1 MARRT
6 WPSAPASRAYPR
18 RSPTRRPINHH
29 GFTLTPFTQAGLNHL
44 RPIGEGAACLR
55 AARAL
60 LVSEEQGE
68 EEQGEEMV
76 EDHALLASEEQG
88 EEHEGEEQ
96 REEQG
101 EVELRLRM
109 GGATLAD

>member
-1 MARRT
+1 ML
-6 WPSAPASRAYPR
+6 PR
-18 RSPTRRPINHH
+18 RPWATSHSWRCAPGTLT
-29 GFTLTPFTQAGLNHL
+29 FTLTLTPTLTQAGLNHL

-55 AARAL
+55 AAR
-60 LVSEEQGE
+60 
-68 EEQGEEMV
+68 
-76 EDHALLASEEQG
+76 ALLASEEQG

>member
-1 MARRT
+1 M
-6 WPSAPASRAYPR
+6 
-18 RSPTRRPINHH
+18 
-29 GFTLTPFTQAGLNHL
+29 
-44 RPIGEGAACLR
+44 E
-55 AARAL
+55 
-60 LVSEEQGE
+60 
-68 EEQGEEMV
+68 

-96 REEQG
+96 GEEQA

>member
-1 MARRT
+1 M
-6 WPSAPASRAYPR
+6 S
-18 RSPTRRPINHH
+18 
-29 GFTLTPFTQAGLNHL
+29 TLTHAGLNHL

-60 LVSEEQGE
+60 LASEEHGE
-68 EEQGEEMV
+68 EEQ
-76 EDHALLASEEQG
+76 
-88 EEHEGEEQ
+88 GEEQ

>member
-1 MARRT
+1 MLH
-6 WPSAPASRAYPR
+6 AS
-18 RSPTRRPINHH
+18 
-29 GFTLTPFTQAGLNHL
+29 PFTQAGLNHL

-60 LVSEEQGE
+60 LASEAQGGE
-68 EEQGEEMV
+68 EEGEEMGEEEV

-96 REEQG
+96 REAQG
-101 EVELRLRM
+101 EEELRLRM
-109 GGATLAD
+109 GGATLGD

>member
-1 MARRT
+1 MI
-6 WPSAPASRAYPR
+6 PPK
-18 RSPTRRPINHH
+18 
-29 GFTLTPFTQAGLNHL
+29 L

-60 LVSEEQGE
+60 L
-68 EEQGEEMV
+68 
-76 EDHALLASEEQG
+76 ASEEQC

-96 REEQG
+96 GEAQG
-101 EVELRLRM
+101 EEELRLRM

>member
-1 MARRT
+1 M
-6 WPSAPASRAYPR
+6 S
-18 RSPTRRPINHH
+18 
-29 GFTLTPFTQAGLNHL
+29 TLTHAGLNHL

-60 LVSEEQGE
+60 LASEEHGE

-109 GGATLAD
+109 GGRHARGLTLHPRKFSQVGIGTTRVP

>member
-1 MARRT
+1 MPLSTTIANT
-6 WPSAPASRAYPR
+6 
-18 RSPTRRPINHH
+18 
-29 GFTLTPFTQAGLNHL
+29 TPQSLCTHAQAGLPRL
-44 RPIGEGAACLR
+44 IREGAACLR

-60 LVSEEQGE
+60 LAS

>member
-1 MARRT
+1 M
-6 WPSAPASRAYPR
+6 
-18 RSPTRRPINHH
+18 
-29 GFTLTPFTQAGLNHL
+29 
-44 RPIGEGAACLR
+44 
-55 AARAL
+55 
-60 LVSEEQGE
+60 SEEQGE

-96 REEQG
+96 GEEQG

>member
-6 WPSAPASRAYPR
+6 WPTAPASANQDDRQHDA
-18 RSPTRRPINHH
+18 PTFRT
-29 GFTLTPFTQAGLNHL
+29 FTHL
-44 RPIGEGAACLR
+44 RPIDEGAACLR
-55 AARAL
+55 AAR
-60 LVSEEQGE
+60 
-68 EEQGEEMV
+68 
-76 EDHALLASEEQG
+76 ALLASEEQG

-96 REEQG
+96 GEEQG

>member
-1 MARRT
+1 
-6 WPSAPASRAYPR
+6 
-18 RSPTRRPINHH
+18 
-29 GFTLTPFTQAGLNHL
+29 
-44 RPIGEGAACLR
+44 
-55 AARAL
+55 
-60 LVSEEQGE
+60 
-68 EEQGEEMV
+68 MV

>member
-1 MARRT
+1 MT
-6 WPSAPASRAYPR
+6 L
-18 RSPTRRPINHH
+18 
-29 GFTLTPFTQAGLNHL
+29 TLTPTLAQAGLNHL

-55 AARAL
+55 AAR
-60 LVSEEQGE
+60 
-68 EEQGEEMV
+68 
-76 EDHALLASEEQG
+76 ALLASEEQG

>member
-1 MARRT
+1 M
-6 WPSAPASRAYPR
+6 
-18 RSPTRRPINHH
+18 
-29 GFTLTPFTQAGLNHL
+29 NHL
-44 RPIGEGAACLR
+44 RPIGKGAACLR

-60 LVSEEQGE
+60 LASEELRE
-68 EEQGEEMV
+68 EEGEEMV

>member
-1 MARRT
+1 M
-6 WPSAPASRAYPR
+6 S
-18 RSPTRRPINHH
+18 
-29 GFTLTPFTQAGLNHL
+29 TLTHAGLNHL
-44 RPIGEGAACLR
+44 RPIREGAACLR

-60 LVSEEQGE
+60 LASEAQGE
-68 EEQGEEMV
+68 EDGEEMGEEEV

-96 REEQG
+96 GEEQG
-101 EVELRLRM
+101 EEELRLRM

>member
-1 MARRT
+1 MGNQASQHDARKL
-6 WPSAPASRAYPR
+6 
-18 RSPTRRPINHH
+18 I
-29 GFTLTPFTQAGLNHL
+29 TLTLTQAGLNHL

-55 AARAL
+55 AAR
-60 LVSEEQGE
+60 
-68 EEQGEEMV
+68 
-76 EDHALLASEEQG
+76 ALLASEEQG

>member
-1 MARRT
+1 MT
-6 WPSAPASRAYPR
+6 L
-18 RSPTRRPINHH
+18 
-29 GFTLTPFTQAGLNHL
+29 TLTPTLAQAGLNHL

-60 LVSEEQGE
+60 LASEEQGE

>member
-1 MARRT
+1 M
-6 WPSAPASRAYPR
+6 
-18 RSPTRRPINHH
+18 I
-29 GFTLTPFTQAGLNHL
+29 TLTLTQAGLNHL

-60 LVSEEQGE
+60 L
-68 EEQGEEMV
+68 
-76 EDHALLASEEQG
+76 ASEEQG
-88 EEHEGEEQ
+88 EEQGEAQ

-101 EVELRLRM
+101 EEELRLRM

>member
-1 MARRT
+1 M
-6 WPSAPASRAYPR
+6 S
-18 RSPTRRPINHH
+18 
-29 GFTLTPFTQAGLNHL
+29 TLTHAGLNHL
-44 RPIGEGAACLR
+44 RPIGRGAACLR
-55 AARAL
+55 AAR
-60 LVSEEQGE
+60 
-68 EEQGEEMV
+68 
-76 EDHALLASEEQG
+76 ALLASEEQG

>member
-1 MARRT
+1 MATSTPIANTTPQRLC
-6 WPSAPASRAYPR
+6 SHVQEGLPR
-18 RSPTRRPINHH
+18 LIR
-29 GFTLTPFTQAGLNHL
+29 
-44 RPIGEGAACLR
+44 EGAACLR

-68 EEQGEEMV
+68 E
-76 EDHALLASEEQG
+76 
-88 EEHEGEEQ
+88 
-96 REEQG
+96 QG